1 MDHLGAA
8 TIAQSRLDVR
18 ASEAENTPR
27 LVGIVGDQAARQLAP
42 LSVLDRNRVAALEGP
57 PDADDPGGQQAG
69 AAPEGGSRA
78 VNFSLI
84 AEQLEG
90 IGQFYAAFPAG
101 HTTASAAL
109 QRLNCFYAANR
120 ELGRVFKTEL
130 VLQYMAEPQLC
141 VKGRRGVLK
150 VERLHALA
158 RAVYYGNRDRINARE
173 VYDRINA
180 CSCRTLI
187 LACIIYWQPREI
199 SRLAAD
205 PLPLRPGPEPGRQP
219 YRVAQ
224 HRPLRRDQAPPL

>member
-1 MDHLGAA
+1 MFRLESDLELEEHYTDTQGYTEINFAAFAMIGMRFCPRIRNLHRHRIYCAEPRRDHG
-8 TIAQSRLDVR
+8 
-18 ASEAENTPR
+18 
-27 LVGIVGDQAARQLAP
+27 P
-42 LSVLDRNRVAALEGP
+42 LETVL
-57 PDADDPGGQQAG
+57 Q
-69 AAPEGGSRA
+69 GGSRA

-84 AEQLEG
+84 GEQLEG

-187 LACIIYWQPREI
+187 LACIIYWQPRET

-219 YRVAQ
+219 HRVAQ